1 MWLIYILILFNQ
13 AVTRYL
19 SVPLSYVCDHCHFEK
34 IKDQKEKEVIMLSV
48 LDIVCDIVSFSM

>member
-13 AVTRYL
+13 AVTRHL

-34 IKDQKEKEVIMLSV
+34 IKPKKKEVIMLSV
-48 LDIVCDIVSFSM
+48 LGIVCDIVSFSM